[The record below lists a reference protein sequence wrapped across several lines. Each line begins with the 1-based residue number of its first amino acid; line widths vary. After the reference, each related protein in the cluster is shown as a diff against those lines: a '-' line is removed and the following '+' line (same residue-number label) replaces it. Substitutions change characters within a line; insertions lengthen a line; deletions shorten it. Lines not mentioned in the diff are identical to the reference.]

1 MENVEVKCK
10 DGKLTVSVDVNNV
23 KTTFCQTVE
32 VNTSLL
38 NIRSNHSQNSTKI
51 GTLRRGNRVD
61 IVDMFC
67 NCNGYVWG
75 KLSDE
80 FFSCCGETGGW
91 ICLNYCTT
99 VRYIMF

>member
-1 MENVEVKCK
+1 MNDVEIKQK
-10 DGKLTVSVDVNNV
+10 NGKLTINIDMENIKPS
-23 KTTFCQTVE
+23 FCQTVE

-61 IVDMFC
+61 IVDVFC

-80 FFSCCGETGGW
+80 FFSCCGETDGW
-91 ICLNYCTT
+91 ICLNYCAT
-99 VRYIMF
+99 VIKSMC